1 MEENLGRVEGIIQGL
16 NHTIQQL
23 NKSLYGNGQPGI
35 LDRQA
40 KLEEIVENLAD
51 KIQEDKEL
59 EGQMIQELR
68 TIAKE
73 NRELILRQS
82 EKQGVLLQGISDLKG
97 LLEDHIK
104 DKSVHTFKSMIFAK
118 ENIVWVILGFLVLH
132 SLLPAVEIEQIRLII
147 FHALG
152 IPIQ

>member
-40 KLEEIVENLAD
+40 KLEEIVENLASR
-51 KIQEDKEL
+51 IQEDKEL

-132 SLLPAVEIEQIRLII
+132 SLLPAVEIEQIRLIVL
-147 FHALG
+147 HALG
-152 IPIQ
+152 VPIP